1 MTSRIPLLVSAAA
14 LVPSLALGL
23 GIRIADQN
31 PYAIARGNAF
41 TATADN
47 PSAIYYN
54 PAGITQLQG
63 HNVSLGLYAVSANTK
78 YTGGGVTTRT
88 DTSLQPVPQIYYVF
102 SPENSALSYGLGI
115 YAPYGL

>member
-31 PYAIARGNAF
+31 PYATARGNAF

-54 PAGITQLQG
+54 PAGISQLYAPKL
-63 HNVSLGLYAVSANTK
+63 SLGTGVGKTAVPAEQDAEGGLRLRMGVYAIT
-78 YTGGGVTTRT
+78 
-88 DTSLQPVPQIYYVF
+88 
-102 SPENSALSYGLGI
+102 LGNEVN
-115 YAPYGL
+115 L